1 MKIRYI
7 ILIAALIFVGC
18 NSDTKTT
25 IEKVDAPHDA
35 SLVRLSEAQ
44 YSISGIQLG
53 RIEQKNMNAHIQVN
67 GILDVPPQNLVSISI
82 LYGGNILKSEILQGM
97 KVRKGQLLA
106 LIRNAEFLTLQQ
118 DYLDAKNKLEYLKLD
133 FERET
138 ELKQNNISSVKIYQ
152 QAKTDYQSQLSR
164 LKSTERKLKMLNI
177 DVDKLTPENITESVS
192 IYSPINGYVIVV
204 NFNMGSYVSPQ
215 DVLFQI
221 VDTEHIHAELS
232 VFEKDVVSLS
242 KGMKVRF
249 VLVNDETKERTATVF
264 LINRKIEKDRT
275 VRVHAHLDKE
285 DSQLIPGMYL
295 KAWIETGTTKQN
307 AVLDKALVSTGG
319 KDYIFVSNGTKKEN
333 GENIYVFK
341 MIEVKK
347 GITENGFT
355 AIKFIE
361 NIDLKTPQL
370 VTNGAFDLI
379 SKAFNTEEE

>member
-347 GITENGFT
+347 GITEN
-355 AIKFIE
+355 
-361 NIDLKTPQL
+361 
-370 VTNGAFDLI
+370 
-379 SKAFNTEEE
+379 